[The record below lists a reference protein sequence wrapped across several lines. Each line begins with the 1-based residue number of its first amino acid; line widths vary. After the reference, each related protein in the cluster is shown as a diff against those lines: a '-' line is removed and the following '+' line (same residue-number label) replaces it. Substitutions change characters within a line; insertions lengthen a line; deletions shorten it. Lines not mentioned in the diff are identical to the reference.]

1 MFSILIS
8 EKGGSERREHYDR
21 AELSVGRVQG
31 NDLMLPKGNVS
42 KRHARLLYREGRFIV
57 TDLKSTNGTYVN
69 GRKIAQATIVREGDK
84 IYIGDFV
91 LRIENPQASSSQPQP
106 PSAATT
112 ASNDMAEVFDESSS
126 DGLSGPQP
134 LAPSHAGPLG
144 SLPPS
149 PRASAP
155 RITSMPSARGV
166 ISHFPL
172 ERDPDESEPAYVPG
186 PPRVP
191 TGPRMSLQSEGPHGF
206 LPAATP
212 TRATA
217 PSPGA
222 SDPPPRFTQAA
233 PTPPV
238 DLAAQTRGRALLGSL
253 VERASKALGT
263 PVDAQVNAE
272 TSRRVKDILGIQA
285 GLMMA
290 AGELASGVE
299 TDNLVAAATRELIG
313 TGPLEVLLTD
323 EDVHEIHIAGHD
335 HVTVTTARGQL
346 VWDLAFTSEA
356 ALVRALDRL
365 CRSAGSPISD
375 DEVYVDRRLANGV
388 RLFAILGRASST
400 GRMAVLRKP
409 QQADLS
415 LEDLIRRG
423 VISPAI
429 GDLLRL
435 AVVGRANVL
444 VTGPRGAGTTSLVSA
459 LAAAGRT
466 DDRVIALQDDDELV
480 LHQPHTV
487 SILLESTPEARTRAV
502 RAAVRL
508 VPDRLLA
515 GTFSGVVA
523 AEVIDAIDD
532 GLEGVLAAAHGPT
545 IRQTVL
551 RLATRLTATRGG
563 LAPNAALEGLAA
575 AFDLAVEV
583 ARFPDG
589 QHRVTRIA
597 ELSVEAN
604 ALVVSD
610 IFTFAVERA
619 SRGAR
624 VEGRFQATGL
634 APRFVEE
641 LAAKGV
647 VVDAS
652 IFKRS
657 SGQSS
662 R

>member
-91 LRIENPQASSSQPQP
+91 LRIENPQTSSSQQQP
-106 PSAATT
+106 PSASTT
-112 ASNDMAEVFDESSS
+112 SNDVAEAFEESSS
-126 DGLSGPQP
+126 DGISGPQP
-134 LAPSHAGPLG
+134 AAPSHAGPLG

-149 PRASAP
+149 PRTSAP
-155 RITSMPSARGV
+155 RITSMPSARGF

-172 ERDPDESEPAYVPG
+172 ERDPDESEPAYVPA

-191 TGPRMSLQSEGPHGF
+191 TGPRMSLQSERPHGF

-222 SDPPPRFTQAA
+222 SDPPPRFARAA

-238 DLAAQTRGRALLGSL
+238 DLAAQARRRALLGSL
-253 VERASKALGT
+253 IQRASTALGE
-263 PVDAQVNAE
+263 PIAAQVSAE
-272 TSRRVKDILGIQA
+272 LSRRLTDVLGIQA

-290 AGELASGVE
+290 AGELPGGVE
-299 TDNLVAAATRELIG
+299 TDTLIAEATRELVG
-313 TGPLEVLLTD
+313 TGPLEALLAD
-323 EDVHEIHIAGHD
+323 EDVQEIHVAGHD
-335 HVTVTTARGQL
+335 HVSAMTTRGPL
-346 VWDLAFTSEA
+346 VCDVAFTSEA

-365 CRSAGSPISD
+365 CRSAGQPISD
-375 DEVYVDRRLANGV
+375 DEVYVDRRLGNGV
-388 RLFAILGRASST
+388 RLFAIVGRASST
-400 GRMAVLRKP
+400 GHMAVLRKP

-415 LEDLIRRG
+415 LGDLIHG
-423 VISPAI
+423 GAISPAI

-435 AVVGRANVL
+435 AVMGRANVL
-444 VTGPRGAGTTSLVSA
+444 VTGSRGAGTTSLVSA

-487 SILLESTPEARTRAV
+487 SILLESTTEARAHAV

-508 VPDRLLA
+508 LPDRLVV
-515 GTFSGVVA
+515 GSFSGVVA

-551 RLATRLTATRGG
+551 RLAARLTATRDG
-563 LAPNAALEGLAA
+563 LAPDAALEGLVSAL
-575 AFDLAVEV
+575 DLAVEI

-604 ALVVSD
+604 ALVVRD
-610 IFTFAVERA
+610 VFTFAVER
-619 SRGAR
+619 SGNDRH
-624 VEGRFQATGL
+624 EGTFQATGL
-634 APRFVEE
+634 VPRFVESLE
-641 LAAKGV
+641 AKGV
-647 VVDAS
+647 FVDAS

-657 SGQSS
+657 SS